1 MCFVLLLVPVCT
13 LWFSGTALLLC
24 SVSRQCVAVFF
35 FALLLFPVGRLS
47 HYSPGFLCLFATP
60 IRYAYCNIYSMC
72 NVVALINNL
81 YCCHRCTVLLF
92 CVGSCLAGKVAVV
105 MSWGGS
111 VFTTWFGRVL
121 VGAGWNGLFMAGGV
135 LVRHRK
141 FCWGLC

>member
-1 MCFVLLLVPVCT
+1 MCFVLVLVPLCI

-35 FALLLFPVGRLS
+35 FARLLS
-47 HYSPGFLCLFATP
+47 HYSLGFLCLSLLFDMRTVIFTLCATWWLFS
-60 IRYAYCNIYSMC
+60 RSVLLSQMYS
-72 NVVALINNL
+72 
-81 YCCHRCTVLLF
+81 CTV

-111 VFTTWFGRVL
+111 VFATRFGRVL
-121 VGAGWNGLFMAGGV
+121 VGAGLDGLFMAGGV

-141 FCWGLC
+141 FYWWLFKWF